1 MVAFHFY
8 LFDAHFV
15 TNIFLLLR
23 TVLRFGK
30 DGEVSCWFGV
40 IILVYSYFRRLMM
53 LIHRTFCE
61 YIC

>member
-40 IILVYSYFRRLMM
+40 IILVYSYF
-53 LIHRTFCE
+53 E
-61 YIC
+61 G